1 MALICAM
8 RGFDIMNTT
17 KKHLRRLLCALLSL
31 LLLSSLAVAASAA
44 KPKTKNEV
52 PVIFVAGFM
61 STKTIDRATGEQL
74 FPPSKEVITAAA
86 QALAE
91 TAAKRLYTKREL
103 NWKYPLNQAALR
115 LFDGIRCD
123 EDGVPINSYTGTAYI
138 APSPKQI
145 REKYHD
151 DVGYTAEDPIYY
163 SYDWRLDLRTLAQ
176 KLHDFIEY
184 VCECT
189 GAKKVKLIAHSMGT
203 CVTSTYMYVYGR
215 EYLDDV
221 ILYMGALNGSS
232 TCGDPFE
239 NNLSMDNASIMA
251 AANAMLGTDLKGELL
266 RAALDIL
273 YQQGIVGAGVDL
285 IDKMMIGL
293 FDRLYTESL
302 PYIFGRIP
310 GFWALIPAEYYDGVR
325 NEFAAGVVTDT
336 FYKKVDFYH
345 TVQEHEIETFRA
357 MMKQGVGISVLTKYG
372 YPLAPIV
379 DSRENDSDFV
389 VDVKYSSLGATC
401 ANYDETLPDSYVQQL
416 HPEKNYI
423 SPDRKID
430 ASTCAFPDQT
440 WFVKNSSH
448 TDTITSVPLKT
459 RQEQQMLQW
468 ILCAD
473 GQPTVWDNP
482 AYPQYMVYLP
492 DGSLAPLTAENNC
505 DILGNRVREEGFA
518 AQAQQIVADLRYM
531 VTVLFQAV
539 KPF

>member
-1 MALICAM
+1 M
-8 RGFDIMNTT
+8 
-17 KKHLRRLLCALLSL
+17 CALLSL
-31 LLLSSLAVAASAA
+31 LLLCSLTVAAFAA
-44 KPKTKNEV
+44 KPKAKNEV

-61 STKTIDRATGEQL
+61 STKTIDMATGETL
-74 FPPSKEVITAAA
+74 FPPSRERITAAA
-86 QALAE
+86 QALAQ
-91 TAAKRLYTKREL
+91 TAANRLRSNREL
-103 NWKYPLNQAALR
+103 SWKYPLNQAALR

-123 EDGVPINSYTGTAYI
+123 ENGEPINALTGTAYI
-138 APSPKQI
+138 RPTKAQI
-145 REKYHD
+145 LKKYHK
-151 DVGYTAEDPIYY
+151 DVGYTAADPIYY

-176 KLHDFIEY
+176 KLHGFIEY
-184 VCECT
+184 VCDCT
-189 GAKKVKLIAHSMGT
+189 GAEKVKLIAHSMGT
-203 CVTSTYMYVYGR
+203 CVTSTYMYVYGA

-232 TCGDPFE
+232 SCGDPFE
-239 NNLSMDNASIMA
+239 NNLGVDNASIMA

-266 RAALDIL
+266 RTMLDIL
-273 YQQGIVGAGVDL
+273 YQQGVVGAGVDL
-285 IDKMMIGL
+285 ADKLLIGL
-293 FDRLYTESL
+293 FDRLYSESM

-310 GFWALIPAEYYDGVR
+310 GFWALIPAEYYDMVR
-325 NEFAAGVVTDT
+325 NEFAAGVVSDV
-336 FYKKVDFYH
+336 FYQKVDFYH
-345 TVQEHEIETFRA
+345 TVQAHEVETFRK
-357 MMKQGVGISVLTKYG
+357 MMQKGVGLSVLTKYG

-379 DSRENDSDFV
+379 QSRENDSDFV

-401 ANYDETLPDSYVQQL
+401 ARYDETLPDSYVQQL

-448 TDTITSVPLKT
+448 TDTITGVPFKT

-482 AYPQYMVYLP
+482 DYPQYMVYLP

-518 AQAQQIVADLRYM
+518 AQTQKIAADLLHM
-531 VTVLFQAV
+531 VKVLFQAV
-539 KPF
+539 KQF